1 MLCVSKQK
9 NKNMKVLVLDNY
21 DSFTYNLVHIIEK
34 ILGHKID
41 VFRND
46 EISLE
51 EIEKYDKIILSP
63 GPGIPDEAG
72 ILKDVIK
79 KYAPTKSMFGVCL
92 GEQAIAEVFGGELTN
107 LTEVHH
113 GVSSKMTV
121 LDDDV
126 IFADVP
132 EVFEGGRYH
141 SWIVSKDKLP
151 ESLKVTCVDEEGEIM
166 GLRHKEYDVA
176 GVQFHPESV
185 LTEAGE
191 KMIENFLRS

>member
-1 MLCVSKQK
+1 
-9 NKNMKVLVLDNY
+9 
-21 DSFTYNLVHIIEK
+21 
-34 ILGHKID
+34 
-41 VFRND
+41 
-46 EISLE
+46 
-51 EIEKYDKIILSP
+51 
-63 GPGIPDEAG
+63 
-72 ILKDVIK
+72 
-79 KYAPTKSMFGVCL
+79 MFGVCL

>member
-1 MLCVSKQK
+1 
-9 NKNMKVLVLDNY
+9 MKVLVLDNY

-51 EIEKYDKIILSP
+51 EIEKYDKIVLSP
-63 GPGIPDEAG
+63 GPGIPEEAG
-72 ILKDVIK
+72 ILKDVIR
-79 KYAPTKSMFGVCL
+79 KYAPTKSIFGVCL

-107 LTEVHH
+107 LSEVHH

-121 LDDDV
+121 LDDDI
-126 IFADVP
+126 IFSDVP
-132 EVFEGGRYH
+132 KTFEGGRYH

-151 ESLKVTCVDEEGEIM
+151 ESLKVTCVDSEGEIM

-191 KMIENFLRS
+191 KMIENFLSN